1 MAAET
6 ETWRDR
12 ERERQR
18 EAEKDDSERLGFD
31 NGQTDRWRDRNL

>member
-31 NGQTDRWRDRNL
+31 NGQTYR